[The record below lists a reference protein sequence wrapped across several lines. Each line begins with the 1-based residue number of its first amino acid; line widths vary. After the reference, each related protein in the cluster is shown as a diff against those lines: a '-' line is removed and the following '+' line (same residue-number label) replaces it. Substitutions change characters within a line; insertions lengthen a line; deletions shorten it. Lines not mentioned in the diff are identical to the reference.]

1 MEPIT
6 KMLRLVVA
14 VAMAAFAGVAVSGH
28 VLDQFVEASR
38 LQIGPDRVAVEL
50 DLTPGIELA
59 PAMFFAINT
68 NGDGEIS
75 TREGRSHAA
84 RVLQDLVLEVDGRRI
99 DVELTSATYPT
110 FEAMRAGTGTIRLR
124 ALAHVPM
131 VTGFRRLHY
140 RNNHRSDVGI
150 YLVNA
155 LVPET
160 TAIILGTPRRDP
172 QQLSFDLDYEQR
184 TSAAEAPGRAWWLSA
199 VCLLGGTT
207 YVSLRRWRR
216 RRPVAQL

>member
-14 VAMAAFAGVAVSGH
+14 VAMAAFAGVPVSGH

-38 LQIGPDRVAVEL
+38 LQIAPDRVAVEL

-68 NGDGEIS
+68 NRDGEIS
-75 TREGRSHAA
+75 IAEGRSHAA
-84 RVLQDLVLEVDGRRI
+84 RVLQDLVLEVDGRRL

-110 FEAMRAGTGTIRLR
+110 LEAMRAGTGSIRLR
-124 ALAHVPM
+124 ALAHVPR
-131 VTGFRRLHY
+131 VAGFRRLHY

-160 TAIILGTPRRDP
+160 TAIVLGTPRRDP
-172 QQLSFDLDYEQR
+172 LQRSFDIDYEQL
-184 TSAAEAPGRAWWLSA
+184 TSAEEPPSRAWWLCA
-199 VCLLGGTT
+199 GCLLGGTA